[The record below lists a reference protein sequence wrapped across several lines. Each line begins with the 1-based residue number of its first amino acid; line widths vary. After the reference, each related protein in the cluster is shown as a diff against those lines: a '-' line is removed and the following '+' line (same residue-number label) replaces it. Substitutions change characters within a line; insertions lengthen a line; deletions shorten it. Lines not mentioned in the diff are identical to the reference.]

1 MKRKL
6 SLLSVILLYVIC
18 IQARS
23 FVLDGVNYAITSTVS
38 PYSVSVISGV
48 SYTGDLVI
56 PSAVSHN
63 DTVFSVTSIYMG
75 AFYGSSSLTSVSI
88 PNSVS
93 SIGMEAFLGCSG
105 LKSINI
111 DPTNQ
116 YFNFIDSILYASGK
130 SQILFCVTG
139 KKDRVDIPETVT
151 IIGEG
156 AFYGC
161 SGITSVI
168 IPNSVKTI
176 GTQAFYN
183 CTGLNSVTIGDS
195 TNTGLQP
202 SISCEFYA
210 FYGCSALS
218 TLSLYKPIDLYSDS
232 FQDLPSLKTLVIG
245 NSVTTIDYSIFSRL
259 TGLTKVILGRA
270 DLSPATITVYSGA
283 FNGSLNLESLDLNC
297 NLQLLYYRNDDPS
310 PFSTISTL
318 TIGDKVTS
326 IGDNAFNGSKNLK
339 SINVPNAVK
348 SIGISSFAGCT
359 KVTGITL
366 GSSVAKLGTG
376 VFTGCNSLLSINTHA
391 ANTNFSSI
399 NGVLFSKDQ
408 QLLIQYPTGR
418 SGDYEI
424 PTPVK
429 TVGANAFLS
438 TTGLQSVLIPQ
449 AITSIQSSAFAN
461 CNALTS
467 ITIGHPDSISTA
479 TVRIAT
485 DAFTGCPSIT
495 QLALNKTFS
504 FTSGDNSPF
513 KNLTLVTALL
523 MGNGVASIPDYSF
536 SGCTGLNS
544 VRFGQTNSTGK
555 NAITV
560 SAYAFSG
567 CTNFKTLE
575 LNKSITIDGYQSPFT
590 TISNLS
596 VGNGVSFIGNQTFD
610 QCSKLSSAILPV
622 TVTKIGNEAFQNC
635 SKLQSVSFPGINTIG
650 DGAFY
655 NCIGL
660 TSIVLPNSLKIIQP
674 SVFYGCSALSSL
686 TLNDSITQIQDNAF
700 YGCRKLTGIVIPNST
715 KSLGT
720 SAFEGCT
727 GFTSVILGT
736 SLQSI
741 GSSAFGGCSA
751 ITAINFPASVRTVGA
766 SAFQNCSGL
775 LSLYLPGTVTSVG
788 ASAFANC
795 KGIVDLTI
803 GEADNPG
810 LPSTFGTYPFDGC
823 SGITS
828 LLLNKNINDDTSS
841 SPFMSLSSL
850 RNVSLSNRVTHLN
863 TFAFY
868 GCSKIKTLTIPNSV
882 ASIGDAAFQG
892 CSSLTDIKLPANTNY
907 LPNQIFY
914 GCTNLKSLYIPSKV
928 ITIGSYAFYECTNL
942 TTLTIPKSV
951 IAIGPL
957 ALSGCTA
964 LNELISAT
972 PVPAPL
978 GISCLDAINTTTCKL
993 YVPMGSKPVYQT
1005 ADQWKNFESII
1016 EKDIKD
1022 SIQTPDTITCGIKTV
1037 TISAGGLSAALTAT
1051 ELASVSNLTVLGS
1064 MNSADLTTING
1075 MHALNIL
1082 DLGQVTIQSNTVPS
1096 YAFTGNS
1103 SLVFVT
1109 LPSTATSLGTRAFE
1123 NCSRLIMVTLPIHI
1137 TSIESSTF
1145 ATCSSLMVINIPS
1158 SVTII
1163 KASAFY
1169 SCGRLFVI
1177 KIPTSVK
1184 TIEDDVFANC
1194 NGFSTINLP
1203 NSITSIGEYAFAG
1216 CYSLQ
1221 TITIPSLVK
1230 IISDG
1235 MFRDCY
1241 SLNSIFLPSSMTTIA
1256 SGEVFSSCHNL
1267 SSIYVNQSVPVVLTQ
1282 PIIFY
1287 SVNTSTCV
1295 LYVPAGSL
1303 KAYQQASQWGDFV
1316 NIREMTNTAV
1326 STQNI
1331 DIISFYPN
1339 PVKDGFQINGLT
1351 DTGILTLTNLNGN
1364 ILLTKQVTGNEYV
1377 TLSSFPAGLYIAK
1390 IVTKNFSIEKKI
1402 IKK

>member
-1 MKRKL
+1 MKRLL
-6 SLLSVILLYVIC
+6 SLLSVIFISILC

-23 FVLDGVNYAITSTVS
+23 FVLDGVNYTITSTVS

-56 PSAVSHN
+56 PSTVSHN
-63 DTVFSVTSIYMG
+63 DTVFSVTSINMG

-93 SIGMEAFLGCSG
+93 TIGTEAFFGCIG
-105 LKSINI
+105 LKSIII

-116 YFNFIDSILYASGK
+116 YFSFIDGILYTSGN
-130 SQILFCVTG
+130 SQIIFCVTS
-139 KKDRVDIPETVT
+139 KKDRIDIPETVT

-176 GTQAFYN
+176 STQAFDN
-183 CTGLNSVTIGDS
+183 CTGLVAVTIGDS
-195 TNTGLQP
+195 TNTGIQS
-202 SISCEFYA
+202 SIFIQMAA
-210 FYGCSALS
+210 FYGCTGLS
-218 TLSLYKPIDLYSDS
+218 TLSLYVPINSYSDY

-259 TGLTKVILGRA
+259 TGLTKVILGRS
-270 DLSPATITVYSGA
+270 DLSPATILVYSGA
-283 FNGSLNLESLDLNC
+283 FNSSLNLESLDLNC
-297 NLQLLYYRNDDPS
+297 NLKIQYYNTDDAS
-310 PFSTISTL
+310 PFSPISTL

-326 IGDNAFNGSKNLK
+326 IGDYTFNGSKNLK
-339 SINVPNAVK
+339 SINIPNAVT
-348 SIGISSFAGCT
+348 SIGISAFAGCT
-359 KVTGITL
+359 NVTGITL
-366 GSSVAKLGTG
+366 GNSVAKLGAG
-376 VFTGCNSLLSINTHA
+376 VFKGCGSLLSINTNT

-408 QLLIQYPTGR
+408 LTLIQYPSGR
-418 SGDYEI
+418 SGAYEI
-424 PTPVK
+424 PVPVK
-429 TVGANAFLS
+429 TVGANAFMS
-438 TTGLQSVLIPQ
+438 AIGLQSVLIPQ

-461 CNALTS
+461 CNTLTS
-467 ITIGHPDSISTA
+467 ITIGQPDSISSA
-479 TVRIAT
+479 VVNIAT
-485 DAFTGCPSIT
+485 DAFTGCQAIS

-513 KNLTLVTALL
+513 KNLTLVTALQ
-523 MGNGVASIPDYSF
+523 MGNGVVLIPDYSF

-544 VRFGQTNSTGK
+544 VRFGQSNSTVK

-575 LNKSITIDGYQSPFT
+575 LNKSINIAGYQSPFT

-596 VGNGVSFIGNQTFD
+596 VGNAVSFIGDQTFD
-610 QCSKLSSAILPV
+610 QCSKLSSAILPS

-635 SKLQSVSFPGINTIG
+635 SQLQSVSFPGINTIG

-655 NCIGL
+655 NCTGL

-674 SVFYGCSALSSL
+674 SVFYGCSALSTL

-700 YGCRKLTGIVIPNST
+700 YGCSKLTGIVIPIST

-727 GFTSVILGT
+727 GFTSVILGS

-741 GSSAFGGCSA
+741 GSSAFAGCSA
-751 ITAINFPASVRTVGA
+751 ITAIHFPASIRTVGA

-775 LSLYLPGTVTSVG
+775 LSLYIPGTVTSVG
-788 ASAFANC
+788 ASAFAKC
-795 KGIVDLTI
+795 AGIVDLTI
-803 GEADNPG
+803 GEVDNPG
-810 LPSTFGTYPFDGC
+810 LPSTFGTFPFDGC
-823 SGITS
+823 NGITS
-828 LLLNKNINDDTSS
+828 LILNKNINDDASS

-850 RNVSLSNRVTHLN
+850 RSVSLSNRVTHLN

-868 GCSKIKTLTIPNSV
+868 GCSKITTLTIPNSV

-928 ITIGSYAFYECTNL
+928 ITVGSYAFYECAKL

-957 ALSGCTA
+957 ALSGCTS
-964 LNELISAT
+964 LNELISST
-972 PVPAPL
+972 PVPAPV
-978 GISCLDAINTTTCKL
+978 GINCFDGVSTTTCKL
-993 YVPMGSKPVYQT
+993 YVPTGSKPDYQT
-1005 ADQWKNFESII
+1005 ADQWKNFKSII
-1016 EKDIKD
+1016 EKEIKD
-1022 SIQTPDTITCGIKTV
+1022 SIQTPDTITSGIKTV

-1051 ELASVSNLTVLGS
+1051 ELATVSYLTVLGS
-1064 MNSADLTTING
+1064 MNSADITTINS

-1123 NCSRLIMVTLPIHI
+1123 NCSRIIMVTLPNHI

-1184 TIEDDVFANC
+1184 TIEDDAFANC

-1203 NSITSIGEYAFAG
+1203 NSITSIGGYAFAG

-1241 SLNSIFLPSSMTTIA
+1241 SLKSLYLPSSMTTIA
-1256 SGEVFSSCHNL
+1256 SGEVFSSCYNL
-1267 SSIYVNQSVPVVLTQ
+1267 SSIYVNQSVPVVLSQ

-1316 NIREMTNTAV
+1316 NIREMANTAV

-1331 DIISFYPN
+1331 DNISFYPN
-1339 PVKDGFQINGLT
+1339 PVIDGFQINGLT

-1364 ILLTKQVTGNEYV
+1364 VLLTKQVTSNEFV
-1377 TLSSFPAGLYIAK
+1377 SINSFPAGLYIVK
-1390 IVTKNFSIEKKI
+1390 IVTKDFSIEKKI